1 MTTFHSRATGSINTA
16 QVRVKTL
23 KEAGLKPGK
32 PKGELTEEDLSHDGL
47 RSFASCPEFKAAHN
61 YWGNEWVVHRAE
73 LMTGGGWCTSASAKA
88 RSGLYARRFF
98 ATNCSLIS
106 ILRHLQDLYTL
117 ALLQSQTTSTLL
129 ANIILM
135 IFAQCVAA

>member
-1 MTTFHSRATGSINTA
+1 MTTFYSRATGSKNTA

-73 LMTGGGWCTSASAKA
+73 LMTGGGWCMYASANFERLDLGCIKA
-88 RSGLYARRFF
+88 DFCNQIHNFQNYLRSTRFPHF
-98 ATNCSLIS
+98 CT
-106 ILRHLQDLYTL
+106 
-117 ALLQSQTTSTLL
+117 
-129 ANIILM
+129 
-135 IFAQCVAA
+135 AQN